1 MVVLT
6 LAAVPAVM
14 ARPQHFAFSSQ
25 PAHHWKLTDLTY
37 LNALRNLRGSSF
49 QTTAS
54 PVVSQPQP
62 PPQTQQQ
69 TNTNFRRPEN
79 IQAIID
85 GVNSPRPTPA
95 PLKLNNGPDSRQVSG
110 AFSTAGTVLNGQ
122 VAGTNSPP
130 TGNGQIVIVG
140 PQSGT
145 TIHQNR
151 PVAVQQQQNV
161 QFRVLP
167 QQNAQII
174 TPTLRQQQPTNAAGV
189 GGGSVNNNRVTGV
202 GTATSSA
209 QNGGI
214 GVASGQGTGV
224 LRPTGSSAT
233 GNSASLTQGTPIR
246 PTTGTQGTVLAPVAA
261 PVQSGSG
268 FRPSQP
274 VSVSNANA
282 GGVGSAGNGQ
292 VTALGTSVASSQ
304 NGGVAISSGQ
314 GSGVTS
320 PSGSSAGGSGQ
331 SISFGSGKLIVNQLK
346 LNQIESSKMFK
357 RFRHWR
363 QQFL

>member
-1 MVVLT
+1 MLCLVVLM

-37 LNALRNLRGSSF
+37 LNALRNLRGSF

-62 PPQTQQQ
+62 TPQVQQQ

-95 PLKLNNGPDSRQVSG
+95 PLKPNNGPDNRQVVSVFNTG
-110 AFSTAGTVLNGQ
+110 SGTVLNGQ
-122 VAGTNSPP
+122 IAGTGVAPNA
-130 TGNGQIVIVG
+130 GQTVIVG

-145 TIHQNR
+145 TNLQNR
-151 PVAVQQQQNV
+151 PVTVVQQQQSV

-174 TPTLRQQQPTNAAGV
+174 TPTLRQQQPTSASGV
-189 GGGSVNNNRVTGV
+189 GGGSANNNRVTGV

-233 GNSASLTQGTPIR
+233 GNSVSFTQGTPNR

-261 PVQSGSG
+261 PAAPAAPVQSGG

-282 GGVGSAGNGQ
+282 AGAGSAGNGQ
-292 VTALGTSVASSQ
+292 VTALGTSVANAQ

-331 SISFGSGKLIVNQLK
+331 SISFGSGKLN
-346 LNQIESSKMFK
+346 
-357 RFRHWR
+357 
-363 QQFL
+363 